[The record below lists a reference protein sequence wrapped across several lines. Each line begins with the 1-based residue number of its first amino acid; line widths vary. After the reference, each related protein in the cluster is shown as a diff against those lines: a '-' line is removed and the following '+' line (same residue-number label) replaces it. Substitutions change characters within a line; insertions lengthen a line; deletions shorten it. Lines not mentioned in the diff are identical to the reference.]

1 MIIAL
6 LTALDLDRHSGAMG
20 FQTKHQRQNKAYV
33 QIETC
38 DLMNLLVLLQNMG
51 EALLTGVSGDP

>member
-1 MIIAL
+1 MVSTSDCIR
-6 LTALDLDRHSGAMG
+6 LDRHSGAMG
-20 FQTKHQRQNKAYV
+20 FQTRHQTQTKAYV

-51 EALLTGVSGDP
+51 EALLTGV

>member
-6 LTALDLDRHSGAMG
+6 LTALDVDGHSGAMG
-20 FQTKHQRQNKAYV
+20 FQTRHQRQDKAYV

-38 DLMNLLVLLQNMG
+38 DLVNLLVFLQNMG
-51 EALLTGVSGDP
+51 EALLTGV